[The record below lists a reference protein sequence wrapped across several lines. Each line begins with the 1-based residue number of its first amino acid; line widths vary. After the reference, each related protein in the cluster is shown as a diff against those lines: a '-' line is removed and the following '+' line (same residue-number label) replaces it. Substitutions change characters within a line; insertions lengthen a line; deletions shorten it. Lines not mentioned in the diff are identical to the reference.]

1 MNIAALDFFPAL
13 PLKQNFFEN
22 TLLQVPKPII
32 SETTGIL
39 NFLKV
44 HVSLCH
50 FYKRPRWQTCFWQPK
65 EIQGN
70 FNFYKKEK
78 KKKEKQHF
86 VWILLH
92 LIEATCAWSSK
103 GGPPLPS
110 SLLRNDT
117 QPLSIKLPEL

>member
-78 KKKEKQHF
+78 KKKGKTAFCVDFAPPYRGNMCLEQQGGAPPTK
-86 VWILLH
+86 LL
-92 LIEATCAWSSK
+92 A
-103 GGPPLPS
+103 
-110 SLLRNDT
+110 
-117 QPLSIKLPEL
+117 